1 MSDKN
6 IAIFIDSDNA
16 PASKI
21 EAIIEKLAE
30 LGSTS
35 IKRAYGNWKKPA
47 LKSWEDKLH
56 SNGIQ
61 AIQQFDL
68 TKGKNASDIAMT
80 IDMLDVMY
88 TKSID
93 IFAIVTS
100 DCDFTPLAMRI
111 RSEGKMVIGFGESK
125 APEAFVNSCSKFI
138 NIDRICDNNKDSAV
152 KSPGMNKMP
161 SVQLKRDCK
170 LISMIRAGIEVNQDD
185 NGWAMMGKV
194 GSYISNLSSITPE
207 NYGYRKIS
215 DVMKAIDLFENKSD
229 EISNQPFIKDKNFQ
243 CIN

>member
-1 MSDKN
+1 MNDKN

-61 AIQQFDL
+61 SIQQFDL
-68 TKGKNASDIAMT
+68 VKGKNASDIAIA
-80 IDMLDVMY
+80 IDMMDVLY
-88 TKSID
+88 TKDNID

-111 RSEGKMVIGFGESK
+111 RSEGKMVIGFGETK
-125 APEAFVNSCSKFI
+125 TPEPFVNSCSKFI
-138 NIDRICDNNKDSAV
+138 NIDRILEKSKDFQV
-152 KSPGMNKMP
+152 KSQSMDRMTPA
-161 SVQLKRDCK
+161 QLKQDSK
-170 LISMIRAGIEVNQDD
+170 LLAMIRSGIEAHKEDD
-185 NGWAMMGKV
+185 GWAMMSKV

-207 NYGYRKIS
+207 NYGYRKLGDII
-215 DVMKAIDLFENKSD
+215 KAIDLFECKSD
-229 EISNQPFIKDKNFQ
+229 ETNNQPFIRDKNYSQ
-243 CIN
+243 